1 MYEASMIQR
10 IALYITLGL
19 TLHALGQGADSMG
32 FWCVLVLF
40 WASEHMTR
48 IELIE
53 QLQAE
58 LRAARAAAGLDT
70 NNNKDNQQ

>member
-1 MYEASMIQR
+1 MIQR
-10 IALYITLGL
+10 IALYVTLGL
-19 TLHALGQGADSMG
+19 VLDALGQSISSVG
-32 FWCVLVLF
+32 FWLIAALF

-58 LRAARAAAGLDT
+58 LRAARAAAGLD
-70 NNNKDNQQ
+70 NNNTDKDNTQ